1 MFLTSCQHS
10 HTSYQQTLSCTPCK
24 YPLSHR
30 INTSSTQHHPTLLTH
45 PTTITMHLDKE
56 HKRALEKASHAITL
70 APNDF
75 KIHVLVAKIHRL
87 MHNLK
92 EAYATIQRSI
102 EMYQESVS
110 LEIKLR

>member
-1 MFLTSCQHS
+1 MEITH
-10 HTSYQQTLSCTPCK
+10 
-24 YPLSHR
+24 PLSHF
-30 INTSSTQHHPTLLTH
+30 INTPPLPPSPPPLTE
-45 PTTITMHLDKE
+45 KE